1 MIADGGRGTTGA
13 LGPPLKFLE
22 PGGKPMM
29 THTRGAEMTETT
41 FEVGN
46 YICKGGYRQEALRLA
61 VEHAKK
67 NPDLGAL
74 NVVRIAQIF
83 EGYLDDE

>member
-1 MIADGGRGTTGA
+1 
-13 LGPPLKFLE
+13 
-22 PGGKPMM
+22 
-29 THTRGAEMTETT
+29 MTETT

-67 NPDLGAL
+67 HDWMTSHD
-74 NVVRIAQIF
+74 VVSVAQVF
-83 EGYLDDE
+83 EEYLDDE